1 MKSITSSTRLLAS
14 YRRSTLGCI
23 NQTIERITSTLDC
36 INQTVVHID
45 APLVY
50 RQAHSHQCPVV
61 TTRLRIVYIIDAL
74 GRSTVRS
81 IGWVDPSYRPPR
93 LHRQAHSHRRPSVST
108 PSFVSTSALS
118 VTSTHCFVSTLD
130 ALHHCHCRA
139 HSHPR
144 SFTYHIGACL
154 YRRHAC
160 SSHRQ

>member
-23 NQTIERITSTLDC
+23 NQTIDRITSTLDC

-61 TTRLRIVYIIDAL
+61 TTLLRIVYIIDAL

-81 IGWVDPSYRPPR
+81 IGLILRINHLDYIDKLIRIDVPRYR
-93 LHRQAHSHRRPSVST
+93 
-108 PSFVSTSALS
+108 
-118 VTSTHCFVSTLD
+118 
-130 ALHHCHCRA
+130 
-139 HSHPR
+139 HPR
-144 SFTYHIGACL
+144 L
-154 YRRHAC
+154 YRRARWLRRGPGGASC
-160 SSHRQ
+160 RRPPAGSEDSSSERIPCQPGVD